1 MRPWL
6 QPLALRAL
14 ALVARTLAKPQ
25 KRKPQLIKPQ
35 LIKPQLIKPQLIKPQ
50 HARAPLQV
58 SLFDRRER
66 RELFAWVR
74 VEIEMDRHEQKIPK
88 KSNI

>member
-25 KRKPQLIKPQ
+25 KR
-35 LIKPQLIKPQLIKPQ
+35 KPQLIKPQLIKPQ